1 MEQILEKID
10 RLKKEYD
17 ALLPMSPEFQSKLD
31 KKFRLEFNFNS
42 NHIEGNTLT
51 YSETELL
58 LLFDD
63 TKGSHTL
70 REYEEMKAHDA
81 AFQLIRQWTQDDR
94 PLVEADIKNLNK
106 VLLVRPYWK
115 DAITPDGQNTRR
127 QILVGE
133 YKQQPNSVR
142 LPNGEMF
149 EYASPI
155 ETPVKMQE
163 LVEWLSTQETNKT
176 AHPLLLAA
184 LLHFHFV
191 RIHPFDD
198 GNGRVSRLLMNYVL
212 FRHGFPPVIIK
223 SVDKANYLRALNLA
237 DTGDTEAFVRYIG
250 EQLVWSLELSI
261 KAANGKS
268 IEEPDDIDKELVL
281 LQKQLSSQN
290 TLQQQK
296 TPENVMAAFEGGLIE
311 LFQLVETKLQTI
323 VPSFF
328 EVERGLTPELA
339 DLNGTY
345 KIHDKS
351 NTFNAKQNDDDWKSL
366 MRWLKQGTGTPQ
378 NRIVGIHYSY
388 NLKGLKSNINAPR
401 FQANI
406 HVKFNEYNYE
416 ILSKLYRYGQ
426 PLTQEEIQNI
436 VRPIIKDLIEKIKVA
451 SQI

>member
-17 ALLPMSPEFQSKLD
+17 ALMPMSPEFQSKLD

-42 NHIEGNTLT
+42 NHLEGNTLT

-58 LLFDD
+58 LFFDD
-63 TKGSHTL
+63 TKGSHTM

-81 AFQLIRQWTQDDR
+81 AFQLIRQWTQDNR
-94 PLVEADIKNLNK
+94 PLAEADIKNLNK

-115 DAITPDGQNTRR
+115 NAITPDGQNTRR

-142 LPNGEMF
+142 LPNGEIF
-149 EYASPI
+149 EYATPL
-155 ETPVKMQE
+155 ETPAKMQE
-163 LVEWLSTQETNKT
+163 LVEWLSTQEANKT

-184 LLHFHFV
+184 LLHYRFV
-191 RIHPFDD
+191 CIHPFDD

-223 SVDKANYLRALNLA
+223 SSDKANYLRALNLA

-261 KAANGKS
+261 KAANGAS

-281 LQKQLSSQN
+281 LQKQLSGQN
-290 TLQQQK
+290 SLQEQK
-296 TPENVMAAFEGGLIE
+296 TPENVIAAFEGGLIE
-311 LFQLVETKLQTI
+311 MFQLVETKLQTI

-328 EVERGLTPELA
+328 EVERRLSPELT
-339 DLNGTY
+339 NE
-345 KIHDKS
+345 H
-351 NTFNAKQNDDDWKSL
+351 NTFNTKQNDDDWKNL
-366 MRWLKQGTGTPQ
+366 KVWLNEEIGIQKTK
-378 NRIVGIHYSY
+378 IAGIHHSY

-401 FQANI
+401 FQANV

-416 ILSKLYRYGQ
+416 ILDKPYPYGQ

-436 VRPIIKDLIEKIKVA
+436 VRPIIKDLIEKIKTA

>member
-10 RLKKEYD
+10 RLKKEYN
-17 ALLPMSPEFQSKLD
+17 ALMPMSPEFQSKLD
-31 KKFRLEFNFNS
+31 KKFRLEFSFNS

-63 TKGSHTL
+63 TKGSHTM
-70 REYEEMKAHDA
+70 REYEEMKAHDV

-94 PLVEADIKNLNK
+94 PLSEVDINNLNK

-115 DAITPDGQNTRR
+115 EAITPDGQNTRR

-149 EYASPI
+149 EYATPL
-155 ETPVKMQE
+155 ETPAKMKE
-163 LVEWLSTQETNKT
+163 LVEWLSTQETSKT

-184 LLHFHFV
+184 LLHYRFV
-191 RIHPFDD
+191 CIHPFDD

-237 DTGDTEAFVRYIG
+237 DTGNTEAFVRYIG

-261 KAANGKS
+261 KAANGAS

-290 TLQQQK
+290 PLQQQK
-296 TPENVMAAFEGGLIE
+296 TPESVFAAFDGGLIE

-328 EVERGLTPELA
+328 EVERRLFPNMIEPSNALTINQSDREWNTTLRA
-339 DLNGTY
+339 WLNSE
-345 KIHDKS
+345 IV
-351 NTFNAKQNDDDWKSL
+351 AKKLIINSID
-366 MRWLKQGTGTPQ
+366 
-378 NRIVGIHYSY
+378 YSY
-388 NLKGLKSNINAPR
+388 YLKGLKSNINAPL
-401 FQANI
+401 FKANI

-416 ILSKLYRYGQ
+416 IIDKLYRYGQ

-436 VRPIIKDLIEKIKVA
+436 VRPIIKDVIERIKTA